1 MEADT
6 RGAWTEQCTC
16 TSQRRAGACLQFA
29 KIVNDLQPLSVAN
42 QFPNILGKRQFSFFL
57 PSFQQQVWFPPFSI
71 YLTGRQTKFDLIIEF
86 QLLTN
91 FSHSSTAS
99 WLNWIID
106 SRREE
111 STQYFQG
118 LQIFLCKKINIS
130 SLADKDGLSMH
141 SSSGYAKQPFR
152 NLFRK
157 KLRKTLTFKTPGKA
171 RKSWKQAELEN
182 VTDMTDISV

>member
-1 MEADT
+1 M
-6 RGAWTEQCTC
+6 CLNN
-16 TSQRRAGACLQFA
+16 AGWNWKWQNCEWFETIIGG
-29 KIVNDLQPLSVAN
+29 K
-42 QFPNILGKRQFSFFL
+42 PNILSKRQFSFFL
-57 PSFQQQVWFPPFSI
+57 PPFYQQVWFPPFSI
-71 YLTGRQTKFDLIIEF
+71 YLTARQTKFDLIIEF

-99 WLNWIID
+99 NWIID

-130 SLADKDGLSMH
+130 SLADKDGLSVH
-141 SSSGYAKQPFR
+141 SSSEQPFR
-152 NLFRK
+152 NLFQK

-171 RKSWKQAELEN
+171 RKSWKQG
-182 VTDMTDISV
+182 